1 MIDLD
6 FTLEKNPITDD
17 IDFLNE
23 SQSIKNGIKNLLYLE
38 LFDTPY
44 NADLNIDI
52 RSRLFKRDMFSL
64 SVLESSIATA
74 INKYETLIKL
84 ESVNVIVD
92 NQYINI
98 SIAYIVKSTK
108 KVQTVTMDVYFS

>member
-6 FTLEKNPITDD
+6 FILEKNPLTDD

-44 NADLNIDI
+44 KTDLNIDI
-52 RSRLFKRDMFSL
+52 RSKLFKRDIFSL
-64 SVLESSIATA
+64 SVLESSITNAL
-74 INKYETLIKL
+74 NKYETLIKL
-84 ESVNVIVD
+84 ESVNVSVA
-92 NQYINI
+92 NHYINI
-98 SIAYIVKSTK
+98 SISYIVKSTK
-108 KVQTVTMDVYFS
+108 KVQSVTLDVYFS